1 MMISEIRKDDN
12 YARFTVGSYDSRRQS
27 CGCERVHCGK
37 RDQWE
42 TRAVKEAKKRYPLT
56 QVLFKQKVW
65 DRHRKKESVKQY
77 HITLKDHTKEFGVYV
92 TISYNPYSNK
102 VNKVIV
108 VEEYS

>member
-1 MMISEIRKDDN
+1 MI
-12 YARFTVGSYDSRRQS
+12 
-27 CGCERVHCGK
+27 
-37 RDQWE
+37 
-42 TRAVKEAKKRYPLT
+42 TRNFFHFLILSPYSIFFCVT
-56 QVLFKQKVW
+56 FVLLQKVW
-65 DRHRKKESVKQY
+65 DRHREKESVKQY

>member
-1 MMISEIRKDDN
+1 MKYGKMIIVLSLLLGPMIHDANPADAKG
-12 YARFTVGSYDSRRQS
+12 FTAAA
-27 CGCERVHCGK
+27 
-37 RDQWE
+37 DQWE
-42 TRAVKEAKKRYPLT
+42 TRAVKEAKKRYPLA

-65 DRHRKKESVKQY
+65 DRHREKESVKQY
-77 HITLKDHTKEFGVYV
+77 HITLKDHAKEFGVFV

>member
-1 MMISEIRKDDN
+1 MIHDANPADAKG
-12 YARFTVGSYDSRRQS
+12 FTVAA
-27 CGCERVHCGK
+27 
-37 RDQWE
+37 DQWE
-42 TRAVKEAKKRYPLT
+42 TRAVKEAKKRYPLA

-65 DRHRKKESVKQY
+65 DRHREKESVKQY
-77 HITLKDHTKEFGVYV
+77 HITLKDHAKEFGVFV

>member
-1 MMISEIRKDDN
+1 MLSMLLIPMLQDAAGVDAKS
-12 YARFTVGSYDSRRQS
+12 FTIAG
-27 CGCERVHCGK
+27 
-37 RDQWE
+37 DQWE

-65 DRHRKKESVKQY
+65 DRHREKESVKQY
-77 HITLKDHTKEFGVYV
+77 HITLKDRTKEFGVFV

>member
-1 MMISEIRKDDN
+1 MKYGKIIIMLSLLLSPMMLDVKPVD
-12 YARFTVGSYDSRRQS
+12 ARGLTAAA
-27 CGCERVHCGK
+27 
-37 RDQWE
+37 DQWE

-65 DRHRKKESVKQY
+65 DRHRDKESVKQY
-77 HITLKDHTKEFGVYV
+77 HITLKDHTKEFGVFV

-108 VEEYS
+108 VEEYN

>member
-1 MMISEIRKDDN
+1 MTYGKIMIMLSLLLGPVIQDVKPAD
-12 YARFTVGSYDSRRQS
+12 ARGFTTAA
-27 CGCERVHCGK
+27 
-37 RDQWE
+37 DQWE
-42 TRAVKEAKKRYPLT
+42 TRAVKEAKKRYPLA

-65 DRHRKKESVKQY
+65 DRHREKESVKQY
-77 HITLKDHTKEFGVYV
+77 HITLKDHAKEFGVFV

>member
-1 MMISEIRKDDN
+1 MKYGKMIIMLSLLLGPMLQDANPAD
-12 YARFTVGSYDSRRQS
+12 ARGFTSAV
-27 CGCERVHCGK
+27 
-37 RDQWE
+37 DQWE
-42 TRAVKEAKKRYPLT
+42 IRAVKEAKKRYPLT

-65 DRHRKKESVKQY
+65 DRHREKESVKQY
-77 HITLKDHTKEFGVYV
+77 HITLKDHTKEFGVFV

>member
-1 MMISEIRKDDN
+1 MIMLSLLLGPVIQDAKPVE
-12 YARFTVGSYDSRRQS
+12 ARGFTTAT
-27 CGCERVHCGK
+27 
-37 RDQWE
+37 DQWE
-42 TRAVKEAKKRYPLT
+42 TRAVKEAKKRYPLA

-65 DRHRKKESVKQY
+65 DRHREKESVKQY
-77 HITLKDHTKEFGVYV
+77 HITLKDHAKEFGVFV

>member
-1 MMISEIRKDDN
+1 MKYRTIIIMLSLLLGPMLQDVKPADAES
-12 YARFTVGSYDSRRQS
+12 FTVAAA
-27 CGCERVHCGK
+27 
-37 RDQWE
+37 DQWE
-42 TRAVKEAKKRYPLT
+42 TQAVKEAKKRYPLA

-65 DRHRKKESVKQY
+65 DRHRDKESVKQY
-77 HITLKDHTKEFGVYV
+77 HITLKDHTKEFGVFV